1 MENWQSGPIPSAIS
15 LPVVNNLPCSLLKR
29 RYHAPMLAQSL
40 VLCQSRQNVRLSQTQ
55 GHPLVFIF
63 ISDDQVFNLS
73 PVRISPSMILETH
86 LISPEQSIS
95 LLPLRPFPNRKEL
108 LYTPFPDLIR
118 VFLRLGPVEGGSKCS
133 TIIKPL
139 ALSFTVYQLRLGKE
153 NSQQAHLDAPVHQ
166 SACPSLAIS
175 QAASRASGWSARM
188 QSRSENGWRGM
199 HHNVGPFSFEVPEC
213 FQDALGVI
221 LVPEGT
227 SPGTSTLARHP
238 SFAFQCTIS

>member
-15 LPVVNNLPCSLLKR
+15 LPVVNNLPCSLLKC

-63 ISDDQVFNLS
+63 ISDDQVFNLP

-95 LLPLRPFPNRKEL
+95 LLPLRPVPNRKQL
-108 LYTPFPDLIR
+108 LYTPLPDLIR
-118 VFLRLGPVEGGSKCS
+118 IFLRLGPVEGGSKCS

-139 ALSFTVYQLRLGKE
+139 ALPFTVYELRLGKKTH
-153 NSQQAHLDAPVHQ
+153 SKPILTRQ
-166 SACPSLAIS
+166 STNLLARRWRSRRQPREPLVGRRVCSRGLRMDGGACTTTSDL
-175 QAASRASGWSARM
+175 
-188 QSRSENGWRGM
+188 
-199 HHNVGPFSFEVPEC
+199 FSFEVPEC

-221 LVPEGT
+221 LIPEGT
-227 SPGTSTLARHP
+227 SPVTSTLVRHP